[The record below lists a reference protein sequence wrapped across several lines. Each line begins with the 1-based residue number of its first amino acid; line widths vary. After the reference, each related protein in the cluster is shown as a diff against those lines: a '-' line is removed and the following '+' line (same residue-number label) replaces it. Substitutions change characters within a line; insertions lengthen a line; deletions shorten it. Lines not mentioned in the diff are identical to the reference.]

1 MLNML
6 EGKFNQ
12 MFDQITTMD
21 ERVINLETH
30 GEIKI
35 GKLKREVDAL
45 KRHNEW
51 LESQMPDRLREM
63 RLRKENAEK
72 EELLRRKGG
81 ILEILDIDY
90 IEEYRRSKENLSRS
104 NSPPIDA

>member
-1 MLNML
+1 MLNLL

-51 LESQMPDRLREM
+51 LES
-63 RLRKENAEK
+63 
-72 EELLRRKGG
+72 
-81 ILEILDIDY
+81 
-90 IEEYRRSKENLSRS
+90 
-104 NSPPIDA
+104 